1 MTSTAGVGLGMVA
14 ARRAL
19 RLDSQLAPIADPVLV
34 EIVPPSNIAVGTVP
48 WGLSQWVG
56 SGSVYRMST
65 SEGDGEGGRDADGEA
80 APLIGEVLA
89 ATAGGRPLLIVVR
102 DAHRHRVTR
111 DVVTELLAAR
121 PEAVVVE
128 MGLPVWHPPTGSY
141 LATFGATRAS
151 SLAAAELLGLAP
163 DLTREVSAHGPDRP

>member
-1 MTSTAGVGLGMVA
+1 
-14 ARRAL
+14 
-19 RLDSQLAPIADPVLV
+19 
-34 EIVPPSNIAVGTVP
+34 
-48 WGLSQWVG
+48 
-56 SGSVYRMST
+56 
-65 SEGDGEGGRDADGEA
+65 
-80 APLIGEVLA
+80 VLA

-128 MGLPVWHPPTGSY
+128 MGLPVWHPPTRSY